1 MMSDYI
7 FHRDGLPIESFRKSW
22 ATACKRTG
30 LSGKLFHDLRRCA
43 AKNLIEAGVPQSVAM
58 KITGH
63 KTISMFQ
70 RYAIVEPKQQREALR
85 KAEAYRAEQLAKLQ
99 GQMQTGVVN

>member
-1 MMSDYI
+1 
-7 FHRDGLPIESFRKSW
+7 
-22 ATACKRTG
+22 
-30 LSGKLFHDLRRCA
+30 LFHDLRRCA
-43 AKNLIEAGVPQSVAM
+43 AKNLIEAGVPQAVAM

-85 KAEAYRAEQLAKLQ
+85 QTEIYRAEQLLKQSQQSA
-99 GQMQTGVVN
+99 VIN